1 MLRLNSPPMPP
12 CPAALSSLWQWRLV
26 DGSGYFP
33 LRQPEE
39 EAPFEGEKGTERAAQ
54 FAWCLG
60 VRSPQPQPPHC
71 SQAPQELPAHPGPL
85 QRAARRG
92 GYESRD
98 RREGR

>member
-1 MLRLNSPPMPP
+1 MLRLNAPPMPP
-12 CPAALSSLWQWRLV
+12 CPRMTSLWQWRLV

-39 EAPFEGEKGTERAAQ
+39 EAPFEGEKGSERAGQ

-71 SQAPQELPAHPGPL
+71 SQAPKCCPPTP
-85 QRAARRG
+85 RG
-92 GYESRD
+92 EANWG
-98 RREGR
+98 G

>member
-12 CPAALSSLWQWRLV
+12 ACPAALSSLWQWRLV

-60 VRSPQPQPPHC
+60 VRSPQPQTPLLPQLPSPPPHPP
-71 SQAPQELPAHPGPL
+71 S
-85 QRAARRG
+85 AARPPLPRG
-92 GYESRD
+92 AGELG
-98 RREGR
+98 REE

>member
-1 MLRLNSPPMPP
+1 M
-12 CPAALSSLWQWRLV
+12 

-60 VRSPQPQPPHC
+60 VRSPKPHCSLC
-71 SQAPQELPAHPGPL
+71 SQAPTTTMGTPSAAAHSKRG
-85 QRAARRG
+85 RRIG
-92 GYESRD
+92 AGRVRVGVAT
-98 RREGR
+98 RR

>member
-12 CPAALSSLWQWRLV
+12 CPNALSSLWQWRLV

-54 FAWCLG
+54 FAWSLG
-60 VRSPQPQPPHC
+60 VRSPKPHCCLC
-71 SQAPQELPAHPGPL
+71 SQAPPPPKVLPPTP
-85 QRAARRG
+85 RG
-92 GYESRD
+92 EANWG
-98 RREGR
+98 G